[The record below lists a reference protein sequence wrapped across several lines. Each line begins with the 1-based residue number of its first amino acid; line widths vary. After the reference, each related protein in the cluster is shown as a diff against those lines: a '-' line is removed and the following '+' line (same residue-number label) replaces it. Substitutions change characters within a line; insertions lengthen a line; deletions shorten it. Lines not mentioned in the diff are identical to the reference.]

1 MKLVKDNTV
10 YISMKIGYQGSKS
23 GHKLAD
29 YIFST
34 YHEKILDP
42 NAPLKLINTKSI
54 RNGLLYPIDAM
65 CMRTYYP
72 KHKTEQTH
80 NEKEIL
86 THYYRGN
93 KDKQPLDN
101 TRHRF
106 FECRECT
113 AYKIYE
119 DLVEDGEFSPVLVIK
134 SPNLSIAGR
143 MGPGNEELF
152 LDAFTKNVI
161 INQYL
166 WAKDVVGVLSPVNV
180 FVCGSTGYQYYNV
193 PADVKRKI
201 KPKELVDLYTSL
213 AFYGFSFNSIP
224 KQHIITETGVRM
236 LVPKK
241 ANISIGKTRLV
252 DYLEVRSHYPKP
264 VLFEHDDY
272 FVLKTDLASE
282 RSKLKQMISLGL
294 LPKRVQISL
303 NILLSVVVLVAQN
316 KMDSKV
322 WVNLFNDDESID
334 LDIHHNTMYDQLL
347 QQLNDLKIKY
357 TI

>member
-1 MKLVKDNTV
+1 
-10 YISMKIGYQGSKS
+10 MKIGYQGSKS

-42 NAPLKLINTKSI
+42 NAPLRLINTKSI
-54 RNGLLYPIDAM
+54 RNSLLYPIDAM

-72 KHKTEQTH
+72 KHKTHETNQTH
-80 NEKEIL
+80 NY
-86 THYYRGN
+86 YYRGN
-93 KDKQPLDN
+93 NDKQSLDN

-113 AYKIYE
+113 AFKIYE

-143 MGPGNEELF
+143 MGPGNEELH
-152 LDAFTKNVI
+152 LDAFTKNVV

-201 KPKELVDLYTSL
+201 KHKELVDLYTSL
-213 AFYGFSFNSIP
+213 ALYGFSFNSIP

-236 LVPKK
+236 LVPEKS
-241 ANISIGKTRLV
+241 NISIGKTRLV

-264 VLFEHDDY
+264 VLFEYDNY
-272 FVLKTDLASE
+272 FVLKTDLTSE

-303 NILLSVVVLVAQN
+303 NILLSVAVLVTQN

-322 WVNLFNDDESID
+322 WINLFNDDKSVGQ
-334 LDIHHNTMYDQLL
+334 DIYYNTMYDQLL